1 MFLAGIYPYFLL
13 LAAFY
18 CYLHSIKDY
27 HHRGEGCMKRAVRW
41 SVFFVLV
48 MLLFTSCQSTV
59 SVKRLSADA
68 DIDLSGNWN
77 DTDIRLV
84 AEALV
89 NDSLK
94 SSWINQFKMQHPLKN
109 PVVIVGTFLN
119 RSSEHIDTSI
129 IAKRYEMELVN
140 SGKVDMVADQEFRAS
155 VRTEREEQQ
164 YFASEDTAKA
174 LGKEIGADYL
184 LQGAVRTNLD
194 QSGGTTVRTYYVS
207 AELIDIE
214 TNRKVWVGEET
225 IKKLI
230 KQSKFKF

>member
-1 MFLAGIYPYFLL
+1 
-13 LAAFY
+13 
-18 CYLHSIKDY
+18 
-27 HHRGEGCMKRAVRW
+27 MKRI
-41 SVFFVLV
+41 SLNGLFIVLV
-48 MLLFTSCQSTV
+48 SILLISCQSPV
-59 SVKRLSADA
+59 SVSRISADT

-77 DTDIRLV
+77 DTDIRIV

-89 NDSLK
+89 DSSL
-94 SSWINQFKMQHPLKN
+94 SSPWITQYKMAHPGDN

-129 IAKRYEMELVN
+129 ISKRYEMALIN
-140 SGKVDMVADQEFRAS
+140 SGKVDMVADQSFRAS
-155 VRTEREEQQ
+155 VREEREEQQ
-164 YFASEDTAKA
+164 FFASEETAKA

-184 LQGAVRTNLD
+184 LQGSVRTNLD
-194 QSGGTTVRTYYVS
+194 QSGGQMVRTYYVS

-230 KQSKFKF
+230 KQSKYKL

>member
-1 MFLAGIYPYFLL
+1 MKRTLYGSLLL
-13 LAAFY
+13 LA
-18 CYLHSIKDY
+18 
-27 HHRGEGCMKRAVRW
+27 
-41 SVFFVLV
+41 V
-48 MLLFTSCQSTV
+48 MLLFVSCQSAV
-59 SVKRLSADA
+59 SVNRLNAET

-77 DTDIRLV
+77 DTDIRIV
-84 AEALV
+84 SEALV
-89 NDSLK
+89 E
-94 SSWINQFKMQHPLKN
+94 SSFATPWISQFRMKHPGKN

-129 IAKRYEMELVN
+129 IAKRYEMALIN
-140 SGKVDMVADQEFRAS
+140 SGKVDMVADQSFRAS
-155 VRTEREEQQ
+155 VRDEREEQQ

-194 QSGGTTVRTYYVS
+194 QSGNQTVRTYYVS

-230 KQSKFKF
+230 KQSKYKF